1 MTARAWLDANAVISL
16 VAGPSNSNHDRA
28 INVFR
33 RVADGDLEVIPTV
46 AVVFEVAWFLER
58 RLAWSRARCADQLRS
73 ILGARG
79 VVVLDQILQSAVE
92 LFATNRR
99 LDFVDA
105 YLGACALIL
114 GPATVVSF
122 DRDLD
127 RIDGVARISS

>member
-16 VAGPSNSNHDRA
+16 VAGRANSNHDRA
-28 INVFR
+28 VNVFR
-33 RVADGDLEVIPTV
+33 RVADGDLEVILTV
-46 AVVFEVAWFLER
+46 PVVFEIAWFLER

-79 VVVLDQILQSAVE
+79 VVVLDQVLLPAVD
-92 LFATNRR
+92 LFAANRR